1 MSIQFL
7 NDSSAFKHWLL
18 QMRVAIVHMSDE
30 QYNELKM
37 LVNLYGIYRGDV
49 DKKNTLVRDLQQG
62 MFTQVEGE
70 STNVEE
76 GTEVYTNSP
85 EKTTEDSA

>member
-1 MSIQFL
+1 MNIQFL
-7 NDSSAFKHWLL
+7 NDPSAFKHWLL

-49 DKKNTLVRDLQQG
+49 DKKNKLVQELQQG

-76 GTEVYTNSP
+76 
-85 EKTTEDSA
+85 TTEISKENEENNT